1 MSQLTD
7 LNASALIVGDTRIGR
22 AYRLLV
28 PGPGLPQSR
37 ISVPRSMPMAPSYT
51 SSAMIVGCEFSE
63 GVCRRGAFFN
73 AVSCSAPTPKIEKFG
88 QKSREVGTGLAEGG
102 RSSFCLRHEP
112 SRQTMVTTLVAV
124 WTRRQERSQALVAL
138 CILLCSGRRA
148 GRVLWRAANA

>member
-88 QKSREVGTGLAEGG
+88 QKSHEVGTGLAEGG

-124 WTRRQERSQALVAL
+124 WTRRQERSRALVAL
-138 CILLCSGRRA
+138 CISLCSGRRA
-148 GRVLWRAANA
+148 SRVLWRATNA